1 MDDRRFDLL
10 VKSIGRSTSRRT
22 LLRGMLGIAATAA
35 GVTAL
40 RQDQTDA
47 ARRGFSGPTFPTP
60 LPACG
65 ANLTRCGTV
74 CVDTVSDP
82 TNCGGCGN
90 TCDTSTSTCTG
101 GSCVER
107 CAGVNCTGLDTYCT
121 VGVCNPATG
130 TCAAEVANENGAC
143 TTGGGA
149 AGTCTTGTCVAN
161 PVTCSEC
168 WHEENGHAS
177 WTRPSTTAPA
187 ALPTSA
193 VSASPILRLTM
204 MGMAASVAITT
215 SAVSACRTRRSL
227 SYRPGT

>member
-1 MDDRRFDLL
+1 MDDRRFELL

-40 RQDQTDA
+40 RQDETDA

-130 TCAAEVANENGAC
+130 TCSAEVANENGAC
-143 TTGGGA
+143 TTGGSA

-168 WHEENGHAS
+168 WHEENGQCVLD
-177 WTRPSTTAPA
+177 AP
-187 ALPTSA
+187 
-193 VSASPILRLTM
+193 VNNC
-204 MGMAASVAITT
+204 
-215 SAVSACRTRRSL
+215 ACCFTNVGGVCVPDPPVDHDGDGCICG
-227 SYRPGT
+227 YYNVGGICVPNPPQP

>member
-40 RQDQTDA
+40 RQDETDA
-47 ARRGFSGPTFPTP
+47 ARRGFSGLTFPTP

-65 ANLTRCGTV
+65 ANRTRCGTG
-74 CVDTVSDP
+74 CVDTLSDP

-107 CAGVNCTGLDTYCT
+107 CAGGNCTGLDTYCT
-121 VGVCNPATG
+121 VGVCDPATG

-143 TTGGGA
+143 TTGGSA

-161 PVTCSEC
+161 PVTCPEC
-168 WHEENGHAS
+168 WHEENGQCVLD
-177 WTRPSTTAPA
+177 AP
-187 ALPTSA
+187 
-193 VSASPILRLTM
+193 VNNC
-204 MGMAASVAITT
+204 
-215 SAVSACRTRRSL
+215 ACCFTNVGGVCVPDPPVDHDGDGCL
-227 SYRPGT
+227 CGYYNVGGICVPNPPQP